1 MQVGWEAVR
10 PDGPGSSKEEEY
22 RLSVALLPLRLRIDQ
37 NMVTFLQGFFTP
49 SDPDKGA
56 KENKGSEE
64 VASSSSAAQEAEGES
79 RTVSFQLLFIDY
91 ILIQCG
97 SCRQILYVQV
107 KLHRCSKCPILVFW
121 FNP

>member
-49 SDPDKGA
+49 SGPDKGA

-64 VASSSSAAQEAEGES
+64 VASSSSAAQEPEGES
-79 RTVSFQLLFIDY
+79 MTVRL
-91 ILIQCG
+91 
-97 SCRQILYVQV
+97 SCPGQV
-107 KLHRCSKCPILVFW
+107 TSMQRVSILVFW